1 MFSRADNLYGIPLK
15 VIASFQTTL
24 KVSRYMFRVLA
35 TTLWIL
41 GALISVFYVNKELN
55 QRESHL
61 RQIFSL
67 NFEQSLGYIRHTTDV
82 ARELRY
88 IAANRFSTPT
98 LSRER
103 LPAAKKNAIFSLPA
117 ITHV

>member
-1 MFSRADNLYGIPLK
+1 M
-15 VIASFQTTL
+15 
-24 KVSRYMFRVLA
+24 
-35 TTLWIL
+35 
-41 GALISVFYVNKELN
+41 NKELN

-103 LPAAKKNAIFSLPA
+103 LSAAKKNAICSLPA